1 MATAGPTDET
11 DECELD
17 AVAWEFLCS
26 PYTGRT
32 YWDWP
37 LERRLDAYLRH
48 QDREDILK
56 SGAAYAILL
65 DRVMA
70 NLARA
75 RRDGIIASPHVWK

>member
-1 MATAGPTDET
+1 MAANGPADQIVER
-11 DECELD
+11 ELE
-17 AVAWEFLCS
+17 AIAWEFLCS

-48 QDREDILK
+48 HGRDDILNN
-56 SGAAYAILL
+56 GAAYATVV

-70 NLARA
+70 NLGRA
-75 RRDGIIASPHVWK
+75 RRDGVLSSPHR

>member
-1 MATAGPTDET
+1 MTTAGPADET
-11 DECELD
+11 VECELD
-17 AVAWEFLCS
+17 TIAWEFLCS

-48 QDREDILK
+48 QDLHDILNN
-56 SGAAYAILL
+56 GAAYATVL

-70 NLARA
+70 NLGRA
-75 RRDGIIASPHVWK
+75 RRDGVLSPPRV